1 MTKSPK
7 IQITRLVALLLHI
20 LRAIDEM
27 NVMAQDATAD
37 QNPGYVLIAKNL
49 CCRGTDKCRQV
60 IVKLIIPQSKKCIIL
75 GLKIYE
81 VKLAPHIHK
90 SSSCISDEIVKIHKK
105 QNWFKRCG
113 STVIDN
119 AAGLGMA
126 MLAGKV
132 VQNQVEVQEFGN
144 LWGLLATRPVVNE
157 STYEILSFTA
167 EFFIALIV
175 FTLTEHFLDEYRQ
188 RKKAKETP
196 RISESQQGEV
206 NPQPNMQ
213 RVNAASDEMA

>member
-1 MTKSPK
+1 MTKSSK
-7 IQITRLVALLLHI
+7 IQITRLIALLLHI

-27 NVMAQDATAD
+27 NVMAQDVTAD

-49 CCRGTDKCRQV
+49 CCRSTGKCRQL

-81 VKLAPHIHK
+81 EKLAPHIHK

-126 MLAGKV
+126 MLAGKI

-144 LWGLLATRPVVNE
+144 LWGLLATRPVVSE
-157 STYEILSFTA
+157 SAYEILSFTA

-188 RKKAKETP
+188 RKKATKTP

-206 NPQPNMQ
+206 DPQPNMQ